1 MPEYQIDVNDDE
13 KKILEK
19 VQMRQDL
26 GSIEEAAEW
35 LAKQRL
41 LRQTRNLSGRG
52 RALVLIQEKNK

>member
-13 KKILEK
+13 KKILEQ
-19 VQMRQDL
+19 VQMQQGLD
-26 GSIEEAAEW
+26 SIEEAAEW

-52 RALVLIQEKNK
+52 RALVLVQEKEK

>member
-13 KKILEK
+13 KKILEQ
-19 VQMRQDL
+19 VQMQQGLD
-26 GSIEEAAEW
+26 SIEEAAEW

-52 RALVLIQEKNK
+52 RALVLIQEKK

>member
-13 KKILEK
+13 KKILEQ
-19 VQMRQDL
+19 VQMQHGL

-41 LRQTRNLSGRG
+41 LRQTKNLSGRG
-52 RALVLIQEKNK
+52 RALVLIQEKRK

>member
-13 KKILEK
+13 KKILEQ
-19 VQMRQDL
+19 VQMQQGLD
-26 GSIEEAAEW
+26 SIEEAAEW